1 VRVDSKK
8 RLTKS
13 DETGNVENRI
23 WRELVKLHAINE
35 EKPTKKLVGRKRK
48 TAEKKS

>member
-1 VRVDSKK
+1 MQVDSKE

-23 WRELVKLHAINE
+23 WHELVKLHAIDK
-35 EKPTKKLVGRKRK
+35 EKATKKFVGRKRK
-48 TAEKKS
+48 AAEKKG